1 MHLSRLLAGL
11 TSTCSR
17 TPLTHNSL
25 VRNAKARIKIHQASG
40 LCPVAMSKMQP
51 DSFCAHSKETAAAA
65 PRDDAF
71 PDNGEKEDTASAG
84 VSALERGSESENL
97 KEIQG
102 QENGESGASSNSG
115 QLFSNW
121 RAEPGIDREST
132 HVWSSVAKQERG
144 RKKRKRGRRVD
155 GEQDAEK
162 SKKKKQTQ
170 RPNYFV
176 SIPITNLQI
185 SSAVTEVQ
193 EAVLEREPGLA
204 KAMIP
209 VPTLHVTLLVT
220 HLADQEQV
228 DLAAA
233 ALAQV
238 EPSLDELLGGA
249 ELVLPFSG
257 VAHFRNDV
265 VFVALG
271 PGPHTRVLRC
281 LAELLCGRFKE
292 RGLVEGDAR
301 GFQPHLTIMK
311 LSRAPKLRS
320 QGLKRVDPS
329 LYSNYTSRF
338 FGDQMVERL
347 DLCSMLKKKQQ
358 DGYYHTETSLQLGSR
373 SEPDEAELRRIS
385 KRLVEDAVNRAVQQY
400 KQESLQNGGGPNAG
414 QPPANA
420 DGTATSKTTGA
431 VTDSMK

>member
-1 MHLSRLLAGL
+1 MKNGSYPARSRSLTPFRRVRVMHLSRLLAGL

-71 PDNGEKEDTASAG
+71 PDNGEKEDTASA
-84 VSALERGSESENL
+84 
-97 KEIQG
+97 
-102 QENGESGASSNSG
+102 
-115 QLFSNW
+115 
-121 RAEPGIDREST
+121 
-132 HVWSSVAKQERG
+132 VAKQERG